1 MPAFLM
7 QLVNSIK
14 AVWARMSVMQRV
26 MVMGGFVLIGS
37 AAIALSVWASRP
49 DLKGCIPTSAPKT
62 PVLSSSRSRQTR
74 LCTS

>member
-49 DLKGCIPTSAPKT
+49 DLKVLYSNLSAKT

>member
-1 MPAFLM
+1 MAIALPGHMPGQRAGITPRLRRSYLMPAFLM

-37 AAIALSVWASRP
+37 AAIGLSV
-49 DLKGCIPTSAPKT
+49 
-62 PVLSSSRSRQTR
+62 
-74 LCTS
+74 